1 MITHARIIRLSSVRR
16 PCDTSV
22 TDELFAGATAVF
34 ACFATNQQYWSYD
47 GSMDLIDAE
56 ESGALVIDVRSFG
69 PERFSSREL
78 SRLEFGAR
86 LLDLADDHMLP
97 ILDRCKFVAIFADM
111 IDEFFQVRVVS
122 LEDKV
127 AAGVQTPSIDG
138 VRPRQQLESIR
149 ERVLALVERQDRL
162 VLDVLLPELAQK
174 GIAIVAFSSLG
185 TEDHDRM
192 TKYFDENVYPVLTPL
207 AVDPG
212 HPFPMISNLS
222 LNIAVYVRDD
232 VTGEER
238 SARVKVPNSLPR
250 FLQANENQWCL
261 LEDLITS
268 NLSRLFSGMTV
279 GRADLFRVTRN
290 ADLTLKE
297 DEADDLLVALE
308 VELRRRRFGEAL
320 RVEIQSGMSPV
331 FLELLGDQL
340 EIDRSNVYVT
350 DAPLGL
356 HDLWTLYAI
365 DRPDLKGEGWSPIT
379 PRRLHDGEHVGD
391 IFAAIREDDILLH
404 HPYESFTDSVEMFI
418 AQAAADPKVVG
429 IKMTLYRTSG
439 DSPIVASLIHAAEQG
454 KQVAA
459 LVELKA
465 RFDEAANIEWAKA
478 LEDVGVHVVYGIVG
492 LKTHSKTA
500 LVLRSEGATTARY
513 VHIATGNYNG
523 KTARTYEDFG
533 LLTSDPA
540 ITDDVGEL
548 FNFLTGFSRIGE
560 YKKIMVSPLSTRT
573 RVIELINLQ
582 RDRGRSGRIAIKVNG
597 LTDPM
602 IIDALYEASSA
613 GVEIRLEVRTLCS
626 LRPGVAGLSENIT
639 VLSLVGEFLEHSR
652 IMIFGTPGDPEFSI
666 WLGSADLMERNLDRR
681 VEVQVPIENRML
693 QQELL
698 EAFEVTWRDDLFTW
712 VLGTDRR
719 WRRLQADNDFSAQS
733 EFKRLALLRSRALA

>member
-1 MITHARIIRLSSVRR
+1 MIHARIKRPSSVKR
-16 PCDTSV
+16 PCDGCV
-22 TDELFAGATAVF
+22 TEVRCAEGNAVL
-34 ACFATNQQYWSYD
+34 ACLATNQWYLYD
-47 GSMDLIDAE
+47 VRMDLMDAE
-56 ESGALVIDVRSFG
+56 SSRAAYVDVHAFG

-97 ILDRCKFVAIFADM
+97 ILDRFKFIAIFADM

-127 AAGVQTPSIDG
+127 AAGVQTASVDG
-138 VRPRQQLESIR
+138 VRPRQQLELIR
-149 ERVLALVERQDRL
+149 ERVLSLVERQDRL
-162 VLDVLLPELAQK
+162 VLDVLLPELAQR
-174 GIAIVAFSSLG
+174 GIAIVPFESLSAEEHEKL
-185 TEDHDRM
+185 T
-192 TKYFDENVYPVLTPL
+192 TYFDENVYPVLTPL

-222 LNIAVYVRDD
+222 LNVAVYVRDD

-250 FLQANENQWCL
+250 ILQANETQWCL
-261 LEDLITS
+261 LEDLITA
-268 NLSRLFSGMTV
+268 NLGRLFSGMTV

-290 ADLTLKE
+290 ADLTLEE

-320 RVEIQSGMSPV
+320 RVEIQSGMSPE
-331 FLELLGDQL
+331 FLDLLVDQL
-340 EIDRSNVYVT
+340 NLDRSNVYVT

-356 HDLWTLYAI
+356 HDMWSLYAI

-379 PRRLHDGEHVGD
+379 PRRLLDGDHVGD

-429 IKMTLYRTSG
+429 IKQTLYRTSG

-454 KQVAA
+454 KQVVA

-500 LVLRSEGATTARY
+500 LVLRSEGNTTARY

-533 LLTSDPA
+533 LLTADPA
-540 ITDDVGEL
+540 ITDDIGEL
-548 FNFLTGFSRIGE
+548 FNFLTGFSRIGK
-560 YKKIMVSPLSTRT
+560 YKKIMVSPLSTRSK
-573 RVIELINLQ
+573 VIELINAQ
-582 RDRGRSGRIAIKVNG
+582 RDRGPSGRISMKVNG
-597 LTDPM
+597 LTDPPT
-602 IIDALYEASSA
+602 IDALYEASSA
-613 GVEIRLEVRTLCS
+613 GVEIRLEVRTLCA

-639 VLSLVGEFLEHSR
+639 VHSLVGEFLEHSR
-652 IMIFGTPGDPEFSI
+652 IFIFGSPGEVEFSI

-681 VEVQVPIENRML
+681 VEVQVPIENRTL

-719 WRRLQADNDFSAQS
+719 WRRLQPVNNFSAQS

>member
-1 MITHARIIRLSSVRR
+1 MNLM
-16 PCDTSV
+16 DTES
-22 TDELFAGATAVF
+22 
-34 ACFATNQQYWSYD
+34 
-47 GSMDLIDAE
+47 
-56 ESGALVIDVRSFG
+56 SGAPIIDVQAFG

-97 ILDRCKFVAIFADM
+97 ILDRFKFVAIFADM

-127 AAGVQTPSIDG
+127 AAGVQTASVDG
-138 VRPRQQLESIR
+138 VRPRQQLELIR
-149 ERVLALVERQDRL
+149 ERVLSLVERQDRL
-162 VLDVLLPELAQK
+162 MLDVLLPELAQK
-174 GIAIVAFSSLG
+174 GIAIVPFNKLNDA
-185 TEDHDRM
+185 DHDRL

-250 FLQANENQWCL
+250 FLQANDGEWCM

-268 NLSRLFSGMTV
+268 NLGRLFSGMTV

-290 ADLTLKE
+290 ADLSLEE

-320 RVEIQSGMSPV
+320 RVEIQSGMSPE
-331 FLELLGDQL
+331 FLELLVDQL
-340 EIDRSNVYVT
+340 DLDRSNVYVT

-356 HDLWTLYAI
+356 HDMWSLYAI

-379 PRRLHDGEHVGD
+379 PRRLLDGDHVGD

-404 HPYESFTDSVEMFI
+404 HPYESFTDSVEMFV

-429 IKMTLYRTSG
+429 IKQTLYRTSG
-439 DSPIVASLIHAAEQG
+439 DSPIVASLIHAAESG
-454 KQVAA
+454 KQVVA

-478 LEDVGVHVVYGIVG
+478 LEDAGVHVVYGIVG

-500 LVLRSEGATTARY
+500 LVLRSEGDTTVRY

-533 LLTSDPA
+533 LLTCDPA

-560 YKKIMVSPLSTRT
+560 YKKIMVSPLSTRS
-573 RVIELINLQ
+573 RVIELINAQ
-582 RDRGRSGRIAIKVNG
+582 RDRGPSGRISMKVNG
-597 LTDPM
+597 LTDPP

-639 VLSLVGEFLEHSR
+639 VHSLVGEFLEHSR
-652 IMIFGTPGDPEFSI
+652 IFIFGSPGEVEFSI
-666 WLGSADLMERNLDRR
+666 WMGSADLMERNLDRR
-681 VEVQVPIENRML
+681 VEVQVPIENRTL

-698 EAFEVTWRDDLFTW
+698 EAFEVTWRDDLYTW

-719 WRRLQADNDFSAQS
+719 WRRLQPVNNFSAQS

>member
-1 MITHARIIRLSSVRR
+1 
-16 PCDTSV
+16 
-22 TDELFAGATAVF
+22 
-34 ACFATNQQYWSYD
+34 
-47 GSMDLIDAE
+47 MDLMDAE
-56 ESGALVIDVRSFG
+56 DSSALVIDVRSFG

-127 AAGVQTPSIDG
+127 AAGVQTASIDG
-138 VRPRQQLESIR
+138 VRPRQQLEQIR
-149 ERVLALVERQDRL
+149 ERVLSLVERQDRL
-162 VLDVLLPELAQK
+162 MLDVLLPELTQS
-174 GIAIVAFSSLG
+174 GIAIVPFSSLG
-185 TEDHDRM
+185 VEDHDRL

-250 FLQANENQWCL
+250 FLQANETQWCL

-268 NLSRLFSGMTV
+268 NLGRLFSGMTV

-290 ADLTLKE
+290 ADLSLEE

-320 RVEIQSGMSPV
+320 RVEIQSGMSPE
-331 FLELLGDQL
+331 FLELLVDQL
-340 EIDRSNVYVT
+340 ELDRSNVYVT

-356 HDLWTLYAI
+356 HDLWSLYAI

-379 PRRLHDGEHVGD
+379 PRRLLDGEHVGD

-439 DSPIVASLIHAAEQG
+439 DSPIVASLLHAQEQG
-454 KQVAA
+454 KQVAV

-478 LEDVGVHVVYGIVG
+478 LEDAGVHVVYGIVG

-500 LVLRSEGATTARY
+500 LVLRSEGTTTARY

-523 KTARTYEDFG
+523 KTARSYEDFG

-548 FNFLTGFSRIGE
+548 FNFLTGFSRIGK

-573 RVIELINLQ
+573 RVVELINHQ
-582 RDRGRSGRIAIKVNG
+582 RDRGSDGRIAMKVNG
-597 LTDPM
+597 LTDPT

-639 VLSLVGEFLEHSR
+639 VHSLVGEFLEHSR
-652 IMIFGTPGDPEFSI
+652 IFIFGTPGEPEFSI

-681 VEVQVPIENRML
+681 VEVQVPIENRTN

-719 WRRLQADNDFSAQS
+719 WRRLQPVNDFSAQS

>member
-1 MITHARIIRLSSVRR
+1 
-16 PCDTSV
+16 
-22 TDELFAGATAVF
+22 
-34 ACFATNQQYWSYD
+34 
-47 GSMDLIDAE
+47 MDLIDAE

-97 ILDRCKFVAIFADM
+97 ILDSCKLDAIFADM
-111 IDEFFQVRVVS
+111 IDEYYQVRVVS

-162 VLDVLLPELAQK
+162 VLDVLLPELAQQD
-174 GIAIVAFSSLG
+174 IAVVPFSSLSA
-185 TEDHDRM
+185 EDHERM

-250 FLQANENQWCL
+250 FLQANETQWCL

-268 NLSRLFSGMTV
+268 NLGRLFSGMTV

-290 ADLTLKE
+290 ADLSLEE

-320 RVEIQSGMSPV
+320 RVEIQSGMSPE
-331 FLELLGDQL
+331 FLELLVDQL
-340 EIDRSNVYVT
+340 ELDRSNVYVT

-356 HDLWTLYAI
+356 HDLWSLYAI

-379 PRRLHDGEHVGD
+379 PRRLLDGEHVGD

-439 DSPIVASLIHAAEQG
+439 DSPIVASLLHAQEQG
-454 KQVAA
+454 KQVAV

-478 LEDVGVHVVYGIVG
+478 LEDAGVHVVYGIVG

-500 LVLRSEGATTARY
+500 LVLRAEGNTTARY

-533 LLTSDPA
+533 LLTCDPA

-548 FNFLTGFSRIGE
+548 FNFLTGFSRIGK

-582 RDRGRSGRIAIKVNG
+582 RDRGRSGRIAVKVNG
-597 LTDPM
+597 LTDPT

-626 LRPGVAGLSENIT
+626 LRPGVA
-639 VLSLVGEFLEHSR
+639 
-652 IMIFGTPGDPEFSI
+652 
-666 WLGSADLMERNLDRR
+666 
-681 VEVQVPIENRML
+681 
-693 QQELL
+693 
-698 EAFEVTWRDDLFTW
+698 
-712 VLGTDRR
+712 
-719 WRRLQADNDFSAQS
+719 
-733 EFKRLALLRSRALA
+733 

>member
-1 MITHARIIRLSSVRR
+1 M
-16 PCDTSV
+16 
-22 TDELFAGATAVF
+22 
-34 ACFATNQQYWSYD
+34 
-47 GSMDLIDAE
+47 DAE
-56 ESGALVIDVRSFG
+56 RSGAPIIDVQAFG

-97 ILDRCKFVAIFADM
+97 ILDRFKFVAIFADM

-127 AAGVQTPSIDG
+127 AAGVQTASVDG
-138 VRPRQQLESIR
+138 VRPRQQLELIR
-149 ERVLALVERQDRL
+149 ERVLSLVERQDRL
-162 VLDVLLPELAQK
+162 MLDVLLPELAQK
-174 GIAIVAFSSLG
+174 GIAIVPFKSLNDV
-185 TEDHDRM
+185 DHDRL

-250 FLQANENQWCL
+250 FLQANEGQWCM

-268 NLSRLFSGMTV
+268 NLGRLFSGMTV

-290 ADLTLKE
+290 ADLSLEE

-320 RVEIQSGMSPV
+320 RVEIQSGMSPE
-331 FLELLGDQL
+331 FLDLLVDQL
-340 EIDRSNVYVT
+340 DLDRSNVYVT

-356 HDLWTLYAI
+356 HDMWSLYAI
-365 DRPDLKGEGWSPIT
+365 DRPDLKSEGWSPIT
-379 PRRLHDGEHVGD
+379 PRRLLDGDHVGD

-429 IKMTLYRTSG
+429 IKQTLYRTSG
-439 DSPIVASLIHAAEQG
+439 DSPIVASLIHASESG
-454 KQVAA
+454 KQVVA

-478 LEDVGVHVVYGIVG
+478 LEDAGVHVVYGIVG

-500 LVLRSEGATTARY
+500 LVLRSEGDTTVRY

-533 LLTSDPA
+533 LLTCDQA

-560 YKKIMVSPLSTRT
+560 YKKIMVSPLSTRSK
-573 RVIELINLQ
+573 VIALIKQQ
-582 RDRGRSGRIAIKVNG
+582 RDRGPSGRISMKVNG
-597 LTDPM
+597 LTDPP

-613 GVEIRLEVRTLCS
+613 GVEIRLEVRTLCA

-639 VLSLVGEFLEHSR
+639 VHSLVGEFLEHSR
-652 IMIFGTPGDPEFSI
+652 IFIFGSPGEVEFSI
-666 WLGSADLMERNLDRR
+666 WMGSADLMERNLDRR
-681 VEVQVPIENRML
+681 VEVQVPIENRTL

-698 EAFEVTWRDDLFTW
+698 EAFEVTWRDDLYTW

-719 WRRLQADNDFSAQS
+719 WRRLQPVNSFSAQS
-733 EFKRLALLRSRALA
+733 EFKRLALLRSRALS

>member
-1 MITHARIIRLSSVRR
+1 
-16 PCDTSV
+16 
-22 TDELFAGATAVF
+22 
-34 ACFATNQQYWSYD
+34 
-47 GSMDLIDAE
+47 MDLMDAE
-56 ESGALVIDVRSFG
+56 ESGALDIDVQSFG

-149 ERVLALVERQDRL
+149 ERVLSLVERQDRL
-162 VLDVLLPELAQK
+162 VLDVFLPELAQK
-174 GIAIVAFSSLG
+174 GIAIVPFSSLG
-185 TEDHDRM
+185 REDHDRM

-250 FLQANENQWCL
+250 FLQANENQWCM

-268 NLSRLFSGMTV
+268 NLGRLFSGMTV

-290 ADLTLKE
+290 ADLTLEE

-320 RVEIQSGMSPV
+320 RVEIQSGMSPE
-331 FLELLGDQL
+331 FLELLVEQL
-340 EIDRSNVYVT
+340 DLDRSNVYVT

-500 LVLRSEGATTARY
+500 LILRSEGDTTARY

-548 FNFLTGFSRIGE
+548 FNFLTGFSRIGQ

-582 RDRGRSGRIAIKVNG
+582 RERGPSGRIAMKVNG
-597 LTDPM
+597 LTDPT

-639 VLSLVGEFLEHSR
+639 VHSLVGEFLEHSR
-652 IMIFGTPGDPEFSI
+652 IFIFGTPGEPEFSI

-681 VEVQVPIENRML
+681 VEVQVPIENRTL

-719 WRRLQADNDFSAQS
+719 WRRLQPVNNFSAQS
-733 EFKRLALLRSRALA
+733 EFKRLALLRARALA

>member
-1 MITHARIIRLSSVRR
+1 
-16 PCDTSV
+16 
-22 TDELFAGATAVF
+22 
-34 ACFATNQQYWSYD
+34 
-47 GSMDLIDAE
+47 MDLIDAE

-162 VLDVLLPELAQK
+162 VLDVLLPELAQQD
-174 GIAIVAFSSLG
+174 IAVVPFSSLSA
-185 TEDHDRM
+185 EDHERM

-250 FLQANENQWCL
+250 FLQANETQWCL

-268 NLSRLFSGMTV
+268 NLGRLFSGMTV

-290 ADLTLKE
+290 ADLSLEE

-320 RVEIQSGMSPV
+320 RVEIQSGMSPE
-331 FLELLGDQL
+331 FLELLVDQL
-340 EIDRSNVYVT
+340 ELDRSNVYVT

-356 HDLWTLYAI
+356 HDLWSLYAI

-379 PRRLHDGEHVGD
+379 PRRLLDGEHVGD

-439 DSPIVASLIHAAEQG
+439 DSPIVASLLHAQEQG
-454 KQVAA
+454 KQVAV

-478 LEDVGVHVVYGIVG
+478 LEDAGVHVVYGIVG

-500 LVLRSEGATTARY
+500 LVLRAEGNTTARY

-533 LLTSDPA
+533 LLTCDPA

-548 FNFLTGFSRIGE
+548 FNFLTGFSRIGK

-582 RDRGRSGRIAIKVNG
+582 RDRGRSGRIAVKVNG
-597 LTDPM
+597 LTDPT

-639 VLSLVGEFLEHSR
+639 VHSLVGEFLEHS
-652 IMIFGTPGDPEFSI
+652 MVLIFGTPGEPEFST

-681 VEVQVPIENRML
+681 VEVQVPIENRTL

-719 WRRLQADNDFSAQS
+719 WRRLQPVNNFSAQS

>member
-1 MITHARIIRLSSVRR
+1 
-16 PCDTSV
+16 
-22 TDELFAGATAVF
+22 
-34 ACFATNQQYWSYD
+34 
-47 GSMDLIDAE
+47 MDLMDAE
-56 ESGALVIDVRSFG
+56 ESSALATDVRSFG

-86 LLDLADDHMLP
+86 LLDLAEDHMLP

-127 AAGVQTPSIDG
+127 AAGVQTASIDG

-149 ERVLALVERQDRL
+149 ERVLSLVERQDRL
-162 VLDVLLPELAQK
+162 MLDVIFPELAQE
-174 GIAIVAFSSLG
+174 GIAIVPFSSLG
-185 TEDHDRM
+185 PEDHDRL

-250 FLQANENQWCL
+250 FLQANENEWCM

-268 NLSRLFSGMTV
+268 NLGRLFSGMTV

-290 ADLTLKE
+290 ADLTLEE

-320 RVEIQSGMSPV
+320 RVEIQSGMSPE
-331 FLELLGDQL
+331 FLELLVDQL
-340 EIDRSNVYVT
+340 ELDRSNVYVT

-379 PRRLHDGEHVGD
+379 PRRLLDGEHVGD

-500 LVLRSEGATTARY
+500 LVLRSEGDTTARY

-533 LLTSDPA
+533 LLTCDPA

-548 FNFLTGFSRIGE
+548 FNFLTGFSRIGK

-582 RDRGRSGRIAIKVNG
+582 RDLGPDGRIAMKVNG
-597 LTDPM
+597 LTDPS

-639 VLSLVGEFLEHSR
+639 VHSLVGEFLEHSR
-652 IMIFGTPGDPEFSI
+652 ILIFGTPGDGEFSI

-681 VEVQVPIENRML
+681 VEVQVPIENRTL

-698 EAFEVTWRDDLFTW
+698 EAFEVTWRDDLYTW

-719 WRRLQADNDFSAQS
+719 WRRLQPVNNFSAQS
-733 EFKRLALLRSRALA
+733 EFKRLAMLRSRALA

>member
-1 MITHARIIRLSSVRR
+1 
-16 PCDTSV
+16 
-22 TDELFAGATAVF
+22 
-34 ACFATNQQYWSYD
+34 
-47 GSMDLIDAE
+47 
-56 ESGALVIDVRSFG
+56 
-69 PERFSSREL
+69 
-78 SRLEFGAR
+78 
-86 LLDLADDHMLP
+86 
-97 ILDRCKFVAIFADM
+97 
-111 IDEFFQVRVVS
+111 
-122 LEDKV
+122 
-127 AAGVQTPSIDG
+127 
-138 VRPRQQLESIR
+138 
-149 ERVLALVERQDRL
+149 
-162 VLDVLLPELAQK
+162 
-174 GIAIVAFSSLG
+174 
-185 TEDHDRM
+185 
-192 TKYFDENVYPVLTPL
+192 
-207 AVDPG
+207 
-212 HPFPMISNLS
+212 
-222 LNIAVYVRDD
+222 
-232 VTGEER
+232 
-238 SARVKVPNSLPR
+238 LPR

-268 NLSRLFSGMTV
+268 NLGRLFSGMTV

-290 ADLTLKE
+290 ADLALEE

-320 RVEIQSGMSPV
+320 RVEIQSGMSPE
-331 FLELLGDQL
+331 FLELLVDQL
-340 EIDRSNVYVT
+340 ELDRSNVYVT

-356 HDLWTLYAI
+356 HDLWTLYAV

-379 PRRLHDGEHVGD
+379 PRRLLDGEHVGD

-478 LEDVGVHVVYGIVG
+478 LEDAGVHVVYGIVG

-500 LVLRSEGATTARY
+500 LVLRSEGNTTARY

-540 ITDDVGEL
+540 ITGDVGEL
-548 FNFLTGFSRIGE
+548 FNFLTGFSRIGQ
-560 YKKIMVSPLSTRT
+560 YQKIMVSPLSTRT

-597 LTDPM
+597 LTDPT

-639 VLSLVGEFLEHSR
+639 VHSLVGEFLEHSR
-652 IMIFGTPGDPEFSI
+652 ILIFGTPGEPEFSI

-719 WRRLQADNDFSAQS
+719 WRRLQPVNNFSAQS